1 MNTLI
6 FIACGGAVGALL
18 RYSLQVAIP
27 ATTDKLPVAILL
39 ANVLGSL
46 AMGILFVLIQEKTL
60 LAEWLRPLLMVGLL
74 GAFTTFSTFSLD
86 TIRLLEAGQFAVAV
100 TNILLSVVLSVGA
113 AYIGITITRLLSQ

>member
-27 ATTDKLPVAILL
+27 AATGKLPVAMLL

-86 TIRLLEAGQFAVAV
+86 TIRLLEAGQFTVAV

>member
-27 ATTDKLPVAILL
+27 AAAGKLPVAMLL

-86 TIRLLEAGQFAVAV
+86 TIRLLEAGHFTVAV

>member
-1 MNTLI
+1 VNTLI

-27 ATTDKLPVAILL
+27 AATGKLPVAMLL

-60 LAEWLRPLLMVGLL
+60 LEEWLRPLLMVGLL

-86 TIRLLEAGQFAVAV
+86 TIRLLEAGQFTVAV

>member
-1 MNTLI
+1 MNTLL

-27 ATTDKLPVAILL
+27 AATGKLPVAMLL

>member
-27 ATTDKLPVAILL
+27 AATGKLPVAMLL

-100 TNILLSVVLSVGA
+100 TNLLLSVVLSVGA

>member
-27 ATTDKLPVAILL
+27 AATGKLPVAMLL

>member
-27 ATTDKLPVAILL
+27 ATTGKLPVAMLL

-86 TIRLLEAGQFAVAV
+86 TIRLLEAGQFAVAI

-113 AYIGITITRLLSQ
+113 AYMGITITRLLSQ

>member
-1 MNTLI
+1 M
-6 FIACGGAVGALL
+6 
-18 RYSLQVAIP
+18 
-27 ATTDKLPVAILL
+27 LL

-60 LAEWLRPLLMVGLL
+60 LEEWLRPLLMVGLL

-86 TIRLLEAGQFAVAV
+86 TIRLLEAGHFTVAV

>member
-1 MNTLI
+1 VNTLI

-27 ATTDKLPVAILL
+27 AATGKLPVAMLL

-86 TIRLLEAGQFAVAV
+86 TIRLLEAGQFTVAV

>member
-27 ATTDKLPVAILL
+27 ATTGKLPVAMLL

-74 GAFTTFSTFSLD
+74 GAFT
-86 TIRLLEAGQFAVAV
+86 
-100 TNILLSVVLSVGA
+100 
-113 AYIGITITRLLSQ
+113 